1 MTSSTVPIPSQ
12 LQTESRT
19 NEAFP
24 ELTPAQLARIEPHG
38 RRRKLAHGEVV
49 GEPGQPVTKI
59 FVVVS
64 GQLDAFA
71 QNTVQAS
78 KDLAISFNPGMFTGE
93 RSILAGGRFLGR
105 IAAALP
111 SEVLE

>member
-1 MTSSTVPIPSQ
+1 MTSGNHMTSSTVPASSKAGPQ
-12 LQTESRT
+12 R

-24 ELTPAQLARIEPHG
+24 QLTAAQLQRLEPHG
-38 RRRKLAHGEVV
+38 HRRTLAQGEVV

-64 GQLDAFA
+64 GQVDAFA

-78 KDLAISFNPGMFTGE
+78 KDLAISFTPGMLTGD
-93 RSILAGGRFLGR
+93 RKSTRLN
-105 IAAALP
+105 
-111 SEVLE
+111 SSH